1 MSRYGPRRDR
11 DVPLRLGRIDTLGL
25 ALLLGALN
33 RRCEC
38 ERMVDGQIRFVR
50 SGEHKEPPCRWWTI
64 NSSAHWNEIET
75 LGISNRQRT
84 ALDVRGVKP
93 PR

>member
-1 MSRYGPRRDR
+1 
-11 DVPLRLGRIDTLGL
+11 
-25 ALLLGALN
+25 
-33 RRCEC
+33 
-38 ERMVDGQIRFVR
+38 MVDGQIRFVR

-75 LGISNRQRT
+75 LGISKRQRT